1 MPLKCIREQ
10 IGAAPA
16 VGQGYGD
23 STASP
28 PVTCKS
34 GAAAGSGSARSRS
47 SMTASVEVTCSGQIT
62 SKVPLNEVSVTP
74 LRKVCEIGEACAR
87 TPCAQMVSD
96 TSEINMAGAIFDR
109 TLGERVTV
117 PRGAPR
123 CQQHGFCPQVSESRH
138 RQQTVELRSHTSL
151 RGAST
156 PSASGRRSARTP
168 PLEPL
173 HL

>member
-10 IGAAPA
+10 VGAAPA

-34 GAAAGSGSARSRS
+34 GSAAGSGSARSRS
-47 SMTASVEVTCSGQIT
+47 SMTASVEVTCNGHIT
-62 SKVPLNEVSVTP
+62 SKVPLNEVIVTA

-87 TPCAQMVSD
+87 TTCTQMVSD
-96 TSEINMAGAIFDR
+96 TRAISMARAIFDR

-117 PRGAPR
+117 PTGAPQ
-123 CQQHGFCPQVSESRH
+123 C
-138 RQQTVELRSHTSL
+138 
-151 RGAST
+151 
-156 PSASGRRSARTP
+156 RRSAACAGVREHGRRPQRGARRCRTSS
-168 PLEPL
+168 
-173 HL
+173 

>member
-1 MPLKCIREQ
+1 MPLRCIREQ
-10 IGAAPA
+10 VGAAPT

-28 PVTCKS
+28 PVTRRS

-74 LRKVCEIGEACAR
+74 LRNVCTMGEACAR
-87 TPCAQMVSD
+87 TPCPQMVSG
-96 TSEINMAGAIFDR
+96 TRAISMARAILVR
-109 TLGERVTV
+109 TLGLRITA

-123 CQQHGFCPQVSESRH
+123 CQRSASCAAVRAHGHTPQRGVQPCRTSSSR
-138 RQQTVELRSHTSL
+138 
-151 RGAST
+151 AST
-156 PSASGRRSARTP
+156 PLASGRSRG
-168 PLEPL
+168 
-173 HL
+173 

>member
-1 MPLKCIREQ
+1 MPLRCIREQ
-10 IGAAPA
+10 VGAAPT

-74 LRKVCEIGEACAR
+74 LRNVCTMGEACAR
-87 TPCAQMVSD
+87 TPCPQMVSG
-96 TSEINMAGAIFDR
+96 TRAISMARAIFVR

-117 PRGAPR
+117 PRGAPQ
-123 CQQHGFCPQVSESRH
+123 C
-138 RQQTVELRSHTSL
+138 
-151 RGAST
+151 
-156 PSASGRRSARTP
+156 RRSAACAGARGHGRRPQRGARRCRTSS
-168 PLEPL
+168 
-173 HL
+173 

>member
-74 LRKVCEIGEACAR
+74 LRKVCEMGGACAR
-87 TPCAQMVSD
+87 TACTQMVSG
-96 TSEINMAGAIFDR
+96 TKAISMARAIRIR

-117 PRGAPR
+117 PRGAPQCRRSAACAGAHVRDRKRQRGAQR
-123 CQQHGFCPQVSESRH
+123 CR
-138 RQQTVELRSHTSL
+138 TSSS
-151 RGAST
+151 GAST
-156 PSASGRRSARTP
+156 PLASG
-168 PLEPL
+168 
-173 HL
+173 HW